1 VNGPIVF
8 LVLVGAAAL
17 FFFLSRQSSSPSSDG
32 PMHDPDWRP
41 EELLPQDEEDNEP
54 PAVPSVVGSEIP
66 LPQEIQQLEAEFS
79 NLLSAPALVNYYFK
93 TIDLVE
99 GPKDPANFSDE
110 FSAVMRNADTNYQWT
125 VTYTVTT
132 TKALE
137 EMIAQE
143 KYRYV
148 FGDGMIIF
156 PKYDL
161 AAILRAIFERHM
173 DTEPNYDSEAQK
185 EPTDLR

>member
-8 LVLVGAAAL
+8 LVLVSVAAL
-17 FFFLSRQSSSPSSDG
+17 FFFLSRESSPSSDA

-41 EELLPQDEEDNEP
+41 EELLPQDEEDDEP
-54 PAVPSVVGSEIP
+54 PAVPSVVGSEIS
-66 LPQEIQQLEAEFS
+66 LPQEIQQLEAEFTHQP
-79 NLLSAPALVNYYFK
+79 SAPGLVNYYFK

-99 GPKDPANFSDE
+99 GPKDPENFSDE
-110 FSAVMRNADTNYQWT
+110 FSAVMRNAETNYQWT
-125 VTYTVTT
+125 ATYIVATP
-132 TKALE
+132 KAIE

-148 FGDGMIIF
+148 FGDGMIIV

-173 DTEPNYDSEAQK
+173 DAEPNYDSEAEK
-185 EPTDLR
+185 ERTDLR